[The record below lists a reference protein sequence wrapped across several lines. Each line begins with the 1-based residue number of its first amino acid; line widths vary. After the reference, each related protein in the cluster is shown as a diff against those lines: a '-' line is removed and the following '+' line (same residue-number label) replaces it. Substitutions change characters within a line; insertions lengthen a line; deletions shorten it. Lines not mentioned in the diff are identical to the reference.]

1 MRILHNSRWRLA
13 LTLLC
18 LLSFAG
24 DNLLAQGHMH
34 MPDGRVLSLGGFGSP
49 QSPGGLDRNRNS
61 QYHSPLKKQS
71 TPSGNDDS
79 SRCPLCQFLLLG
91 NALLLPFVLAW
102 LISATARTSIIP
114 FATTTS
120 GAISAISYSWQS
132 RGPPLI

>member
-24 DNLLAQGHMH
+24 ENLLAQSHVHTG
-34 MPDGRVLSLGGFGSP
+34 DGRVLSLLGSGSP
-49 QSPGGLDRNRNS
+49 QSPGGLERSSWHNA
-61 QYHSPLKKQS
+61 PLNKQNN
-71 TPSGNDDS
+71 PSGTDDS

-114 FATTTS
+114 FATAAPC
-120 GAISAISYSWQS
+120 AISAISYSWQS